1 MLTDAVTCLQ
11 RGAASRY
18 RSYGD
23 VFREIM
29 RKDGVRGLY
38 CGIVPEYAK
47 ARTISHCTVSLAS
60 AKSPQLLRM
69 SSLQSLLELE
79 CMPDADMPFQ
89 CIDG

>member
-1 MLTDAVTCLQ
+1 MLALQEPSVTEFVTCSQ

-47 ARTISHCTVSLAS
+47 VRALCKWHEFVVSCLA
-60 AKSPQLLRM
+60 QDR
-69 SSLQSLLELE
+69 
-79 CMPDADMPFQ
+79 
-89 CIDG
+89 